1 LPSGIS
7 PWLLQEIKDQK
18 MNKILIGVNAVL
30 VVAVA
35 FLFYKVNTISDK
47 EVASEEKLGKADLAK
62 HDTAAGK
69 PSIVSAATPPTGKI
83 AFINIDILNEQ
94 CQEVNDLVA
103 EAKSKKANIEAS
115 VQSLSVKYQAKMEE
129 YQRSA
134 KAGIAPQSQLDA
146 LAKEIQSIEK
156 EAQNKQLQMDN
167 LSDNIGRKNADFQT
181 NLKEFLVRWNDGR
194 YDYILSYSDAVPTM
208 LLGNASLDITRE
220 VIDKVNE
227 EYRAKKADLKKIR
240 K

>member
-1 LPSGIS
+1 
-7 PWLLQEIKDQK
+7 

-35 FLFYKVNTISDK
+35 FLFYKVNNITGK
-47 EVASEEKLGKADLAK
+47 EVASEEKQENTGATKK
-62 HDTAAGK
+62 DTTASK
-69 PSIVSAATPPTGKI
+69 PSMVNAATPPTGKI
-83 AFINIDILNEQ
+83 AFINIDILNEE

-134 KAGIAPQSQLDA
+134 KAGIAPQSQMEA
-146 LAKEIQSIEK
+146 LAREIQEIEK

-181 NLKEFLVRWNDGR
+181 NLKAFLVKWNNGR

-208 LLGNASLDITRE
+208 LLGNASLDITKE
-220 VIDKVNE
+220 VIEKVNE
-227 EYRAKKADLKKIR
+227 EYRSKKADMKKI
-240 K
+240 KK